1 MWHGICVAAPMS
13 SPTLGL
19 RANAAP
25 FALLVLVNA
34 FVGVTVG
41 VERSML
47 PSLAEQVFHLETASA
62 VLSFLVAFG
71 LSKAIANMIAGEA
84 ADLWG
89 RKPVLVAGWLLALP
103 VPWLLIAAPSW
114 NWVVTANV
122 LLGVSQ
128 GLTWSTAVVM
138 KIDLVGSSQ
147 RGLAMGLNESAG
159 YAAVAAAAAATGWLA
174 ATYGIRPAP
183 FYLAVVAT
191 GLGLAL
197 SVVAVGETR
206 AHAEAAGTPPPQP
219 AGWVSTP
226 TIVRAATYADPV
238 LSTVAQAGLVN
249 NLNDGM
255 AWGLFPLLF
264 ARAGFDLATIGMLS
278 ALYPAIWALTQPLTG
293 AASDVVGRKVLI
305 AAGMVVQALGLAT
318 VGNAEHLNGFVA
330 GQVLLGLGT
339 AMVYPTL
346 LAAVADV
353 TPPSWRARAVG
364 VVRFW
369 RDTGYALGA
378 VVAGL
383 VADAFGA
390 PAAVWGVAGLTAA
403 SGLLVWVRMPTPPQP
418 PPTRLERER
427 PAGEPAGLRDRGSR
441 I

>member
-1 MWHGICVAAPMS
+1 MP

-41 VERSML
+41 VERSTL
-47 PSLAEQVFHLETASA
+47 PTLAEQVFHLETAAA

-71 LSKAIANMIAGEA
+71 LSKAVANLIAGEA

-89 RKPVLVAGWLLALP
+89 RKPVLVAGWLIALP
-103 VPWLLIAAPSW
+103 VPWLLIAAPTW
-114 NWVVTANV
+114 NWVVAANV

-138 KIDLVGSSQ
+138 KIDLVGPSQ

-197 SVVAVGETR
+197 SVFAVGETR
-206 AHAEAAGTPPPQP
+206 AHAEAAGTPQPQP
-219 AGWVSTP
+219 AGRISTP
-226 TIVRAATYADPV
+226 TIVRAATYADPA
-238 LSTVAQAGLVN
+238 LSTVSQAGWVN

-255 AWGLFPLLF
+255 AWGLFPIVF
-264 ARAGFDLATIGMLS
+264 SRAGFDLATIGMLS
-278 ALYPAIWALTQPLTG
+278 ALYPAVWALTQPLTG
-293 AASDVVGRKVLI
+293 AVSDVVGRKMLI
-305 AAGMVVQALGLAT
+305 AAGMVIQALGLAT
-318 VGNAEHLNGFVA
+318 VGSAKHLNGFVT

-353 TPPSWRARAVG
+353 APPSWRARAVG

-369 RDTGYALGA
+369 RDTGYAAGA
-378 VVAGL
+378 VVAGTL
-383 VADAFGA
+383 ADAFGA
-390 PAAVWGVAGLTAA
+390 SAAVWGVAGLTAA
-403 SGLLVWVRMPTPPQP
+403 SGLVVWARMPAPPSTA
-418 PPTRLERER
+418 TRE
-427 PAGEPAGLRDRGSR
+427 A
-441 I
+441 